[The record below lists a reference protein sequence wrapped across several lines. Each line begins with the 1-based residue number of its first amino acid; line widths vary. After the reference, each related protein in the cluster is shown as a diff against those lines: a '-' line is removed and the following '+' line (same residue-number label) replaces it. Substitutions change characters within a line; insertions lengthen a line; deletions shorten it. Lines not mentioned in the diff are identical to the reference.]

1 VYEVIAEVALVAVPV
16 LAAIVFH
23 EVAHGATAFVL
34 GDPTAAERGRLT
46 LNPLAHL
53 DPFGTVILPGML
65 LLSPLIFGQRLP
77 VFGYARPVPVDFTRL
92 HHPRRDTI
100 LVALAGP
107 AANLA
112 MATVGALVLALS
124 PRPTDVVSLLGAAR
138 VMAAA
143 TIQINCVLA
152 VFNVMPIP
160 PLDGGR
166 VLMALLP
173 VRTARAFLTLDRIG
187 YVLVLLVLLNTNVVA
202 RLVGPVTA
210 FFFRL
215 GR

>member
-1 VYEVIAEVALVAVPV
+1 MPSQGVLAEVALVAVPV

-23 EVAHGATAFVL
+23 EVAHGAVAYAF

-46 LNPLAHL
+46 LNPIAHL
-53 DPFGTVILPGML
+53 DPFGTVILPAILIVMHA
-65 LLSPLIFGQRLP
+65 PIFGW
-77 VFGYARPVPVDFTRL
+77 ARPVPVNFARL
-92 HHPRRDTI
+92 RHPRRDTV

-107 AANLA
+107 LTNLV
-112 MATVGALVLALS
+112 MATVGAVVLAS
-124 PRPTDVVSLLGAAR
+124 VPQPTHAVSLLGAVQA
-138 VMAAA
+138 MAAV
-143 TIQINCVLA
+143 TIQVNCMLA

-173 VRTARAFLTLDRIG
+173 VRTLRAFRALERIG
-187 YVLVLLVLLNTNVVA
+187 YLVLLLVLFNTNLVA
-202 RLVGPVTA
+202 RLVRPVTL

-215 GR
+215 AG